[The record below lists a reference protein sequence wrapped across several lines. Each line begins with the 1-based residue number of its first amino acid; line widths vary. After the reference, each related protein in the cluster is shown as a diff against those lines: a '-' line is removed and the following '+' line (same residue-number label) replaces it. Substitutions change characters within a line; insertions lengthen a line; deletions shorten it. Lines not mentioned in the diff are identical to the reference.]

1 MSDKAAAFI
10 CGSAWGKHLAPHDL
24 ARVLASVRLIDVPEG
39 NCVVQAG
46 EHAEYWVGLVNGL
59 VVQQVSSDSGR
70 LATLTCIGP
79 GAWFGEGTL
88 MKQGCWQYDAVARQQ
103 CHVVL
108 VPRSVFNW
116 LLETNLAFNRFL
128 ARLLNE
134 RLSHYMG
141 LLANERLTSSVQR
154 LAHVLASLYDP
165 DLYPN
170 RSAMLPMSQ
179 SDIALLSGMSR
190 QHANAA
196 LQKLHAQG
204 LLEVGR
210 HGVQVLDV
218 AALRHY

>member
-1 MSDKAAAFI
+1 MNDEAAAFI
-10 CGSAWGKHLAPHDL
+10 CGSAWGQHLGPQDL
-24 ARVLASVRLIDVPEG
+24 ARVLAAVRLTDVPVG
-39 NCVVQAG
+39 QCVVHAG
-46 EHAEYWVGLVNGL
+46 EPAEYWVGLVNGL
-59 VVQQVSSDSGR
+59 VVQQVSSESGR
-70 LATLTCIGP
+70 LATLTCVGP

-88 MKQGCWQYDAVARQQ
+88 MKRGSWQYDAVARQQ
-103 CHVVL
+103 CHAVL

-141 LLANERLTSSVQR
+141 LLANERLTSSAQR

-190 QHANAA
+190 QHANVA
-196 LQKLHAQG
+196 LQKLQTQG

-210 HGVQVLDV
+210 SGVRVLDV

>member
-10 CGSAWGKHLAPHDL
+10 CGSAWGKHLEPHDL
-24 ARVLASVRLIDVPEG
+24 ARVLAAVRLIDVLEG
-39 NCVVQAG
+39 QYVVHAG
-46 EHAEYWVGLVNGL
+46 ESAEYWVGLVDGL
-59 VVQQVSSDSGR
+59 VVQQVSSENGR

-88 MKQGCWQYDAVARQQ
+88 MKQGSWQYDAVARQN
-103 CHVVL
+103 CHAVL

-141 LLANERLTSSVQR
+141 LFANERLTSSVQR

-196 LQKLHAQG
+196 LQKLHVQG

-210 HGVQVLDV
+210 YGVQVLDV
-218 AALRHY
+218 VALRQY